1 MAASILAILAGLIP
15 LVLSI
20 VEAMQIRKDVA
31 HEKAVRLAA
40 IEADQTDDAM
50 ATVDRQLDG
59 VQPRR
64 EQ

>member
-15 LVLSI
+15 LIASI
-20 VEAMQIRKDVA
+20 LEAMQVRKDVA

-40 IEADQTDDAM
+40 IEADQTDAAM
-50 ATVDRQLDG
+50 AAVDRQLDG